1 MAEKRRP
8 GAAILVRL
16 TPEERDRLRR
26 AIPSGSLQAVAAQ
39 LLLDYAR
46 DIEANG
52 LLPLQEDATS
62 AA

>member
-16 TPEERDRLRR
+16 TPEERARLRR
-26 AIPSGSLQAVAAQ
+26 AIPSGSLQAVAVQ
-39 LLLDYAR
+39 LLMDYAR
-46 DIEANG
+46 DVEANG
-52 LLPLQEDATS
+52 HLPLKEDATT